1 MKNRYQIKI
10 LKYLILS
17 IFIFGCKKQE
27 EKLITL
33 KGLAF
38 GTSYKI
44 EYYSLNNNSKISKGI
59 DSVIYSINKS
69 LSTYI
74 PNSDISKINNGNL
87 NIVTDIHFQDVFK
100 LSKTI
105 NNKSGGYFDP
115 TVGAL
120 RNAYGFGDT
129 KPIKSFT
136 DFKLDSMMNYVGFD
150 KVKLLSNGKIYK
162 ENAKIYLD
170 FNSIGKGYAI
180 DRIVK
185 FIENT
190 GVENL
195 RVEVGG
201 EIRTLGINMLYN
213 DNWTIGIES
222 IDSKVSNRTSR
233 ARINLIN
240 NSIAGSGNYRKNRI
254 DSITNKKYVHTI
266 NPLNGKA
273 EQGDVLSSYVIAKTC
288 AEADGY
294 ATTFMAMGI
303 EKSKKLLSELDKVD
317 AYLVYSDSLGKT
329 KTYITTG
336 FEKLIIK

>member
-1 MKNRYQIKI
+1 VTFF
-10 LKYLILS
+10 L
-17 IFIFGCKKQE
+17 GCHKKH
-27 EKLITL
+27 EKRITL
-33 KGLAF
+33 NGLAF
-38 GTSYKI
+38 GTYYKI
-44 EYYSLNNNSKISKGI
+44 EYYDLNVNSKIQKGI

-69 LSTYI
+69 MSTYI
-74 PNSDISKINNGNL
+74 SNSDISKINIGDTTV
-87 NIVTDIHFQDVFK
+87 VTDIQFQDVFK
-100 LSKTI
+100 LSKII
-105 NNKSGGYFDP
+105 NKKSGGYFDP
-115 TVGAL
+115 TVGVL

-129 KPIKSFT
+129 KPIKSLT
-136 DFKLDSMMNYVGFD
+136 DFKLDSMMNYVGFN
-150 KVKLLSNGKIYK
+150 KVKLLSNGKIHK
-162 ENAKIYLD
+162 EDSKIYLD

-190 GVENL
+190 GVKNL

-201 EIRTLGINMLYN
+201 EIRTLGRNILYN

-222 IDSKVSNRTSR
+222 ITSKVFNRTSR

-240 NSIAGSGNYRKNRI
+240 KSIAGSGNFRKNRI

-273 EQGDVLSSYVIAKTC
+273 EQGDVLSSFVIAKTC

-303 EKSKKLLSELDKVD
+303 EKSKKLLLELDKVD
-317 AYLVYSDSLGKT
+317 AYLVYSDSLGET
-329 KTYITTG
+329 KTYITKG